1 MLDKF
6 IEMKCREFRDDRKK
20 LYSNKEIATLES
32 QLSEFEI
39 EMREQNKSLS
49 DKLEGLFG
57 DIELNYS
64 KVFFEEGFKQG
75 LILAQEIQKLQFK
88 D

>member
-32 QLSEFEI
+32 QLSEFDI
-39 EMREQNKSLS
+39 EMRAKDKNLN
-49 DKLEGLFG
+49 DKLDILFG
-57 DIELNYS
+57 DICLIYS
-64 KVFFEEGFKQG
+64 QVFFEEGFKQG